1 MSRSPA
7 DAISKAVERS
17 QQLLFPFNANKW
29 FALGFTVFLA
39 QCGDGGGGGSFPSL
53 PSGPS
58 SSSSGGGGGASSFD
72 FQKVIDDA
80 LASLNRDLALYATV
94 AAIGAA
100 LVLGLAIL
108 IVWFSSRAKL
118 MFVESVIWDRVDI
131 GGQWVRAAELGMSL
145 SKFRLALGFGGW
157 LLFLCSLAGAVVAAL
172 PDFKSGDFFGTRAL
186 IGYGILGASA
196 LFIGFPLAVVGA
208 LLDDFVVPLMVV
220 RNARVRQ
227 AWAICRAEVLAG
239 NVGGIVLFYLLRIGL
254 AFAIAIAAMVISCVT
269 CCLTAIPYV
278 GTVLML
284 PIFVFSRAYPLYYLE
299 GLGVSVFPVP
309 EPAWAHYEEWRF
321 PR

>member
-39 QCGDGGGGGSFPSL
+39 QCSDGGGGSFPSL

-58 SSSSGGGGGASSFD
+58 STPSSGGGGGSGFD
-72 FQKVIDDA
+72 FQRMLDDA
-80 LASLNRDLALYATV
+80 LASLNHDLALYVTLAAVGALLV
-94 AAIGAA
+94 A
-100 LVLGLAIL
+100 GLAVLVI
-108 IVWFSSRAKL
+108 WFSSRAKL
-118 MFVESVIWDRVDI
+118 MFVESVIWDRVDV
-131 GGQWVRAAELGMSL
+131 GAQWARAAELGMSL

-157 LLFLCSLAGAVVAAL
+157 LLFLCSLGAAAVVAL
-172 PDFKSGDFFGTRAL
+172 PDFRSGDFFGTRAL
-186 IGYGILGASA
+186 IGYLILGGSA
-196 LFIGFPLAVVGA
+196 LFIGLPLAVVSA
-208 LLDDFVVPLMVV
+208 LLDDFVVPLMVI

-239 NVGGIVLFYLLRIGL
+239 NIGGIMLFYLLRVGL

-278 GTVLML
+278 GTVIML

-299 GLGVSVFPVP
+299 GLGVSVFPAP
-309 EPAWAHYEEWRF
+309 EPAWAQYDAWRF

>member
-39 QCGDGGGGGSFPSL
+39 QCSDGGGGSFPSL

-58 SSSSGGGGGASSFD
+58 SSPSSGGGSGPGFD
-72 FQKVIDDA
+72 FQKLIDDA
-80 LASLNRDLALYATV
+80 LASLNRDLALYITL
-94 AAIGAA
+94 AAVGAA
-100 LVLGLAIL
+100 LVVGMAIL
-108 IVWFSSRAKL
+108 VVWFSSRAKL
-118 MFVESVIWDRVDI
+118 MFVESVIWDRVDV
-131 GGQWVRAAELGMSL
+131 GAQWARAAELGMSL

-157 LLFLCSLAGAVVAAL
+157 LLFLCSLGGAVVAAL
-172 PDFKSGDFFGTRAL
+172 PAFKSGDFFGTRAL
-186 IGYGILGASA
+186 IGYAILGASA
-196 LFIGFPLAVVGA
+196 LFIGFPLAVVAA

-220 RNARVRQ
+220 RNARVRE
-227 AWAICRAEVLAG
+227 AWAMFRAEVLAG

-269 CCLTAIPYV
+269 CCLTAIPYI

-299 GLGVSVFPVP
+299 GLGVAVFPAP
-309 EPAWAHYEEWRF
+309 EPAWAQHDAWRF

>member
-39 QCGDGGGGGSFPSL
+39 QCSDSAGGSFPSL

-58 SSSSGGGGGASSFD
+58 SPSSGGGGSSGFD
-72 FQKVIDDA
+72 FQKMLDDA
-80 LASLNRDLALYATV
+80 LANLNRDLSLYVAIAAVGAL
-94 AAIGAA
+94 
-100 LVLGLAIL
+100 LVIGLAIL
-108 IVWFSSRAKL
+108 VVWFSSRAKL
-118 MFVESVIWDRVDI
+118 MFVESVIWDRVDVA
-131 GGQWVRAAELGMSL
+131 GQWARAAELGMSL
-145 SKFRLALGFGGW
+145 SKFRLVLGFGGW
-157 LLFLCSLAGAVVAAL
+157 VLFLCALAGAVVAAL
-172 PDFKSGDFFGTRAL
+172 PDFKSGEFFGTRAL
-186 IGYGILGASA
+186 IGYFILGASA
-196 LFIGFPLAVVGA
+196 LFVGFPLAVVAA

-220 RNARVRQ
+220 RNVRVRQ

-239 NVGGIVLFYLLRIGL
+239 NIGGIMLFYVLRVGL
-254 AFAIAIAAMVISCVT
+254 VFAIAIAAMVISCVT

-278 GTVLML
+278 GTVIML

-299 GLGVSVFPVP
+299 GLGVSVFPAAA
-309 EPAWAHYEEWRF
+309 PAWAQYDAWRF

>member
-39 QCGDGGGGGSFPSL
+39 QCSDGGGSFPSL

-58 SSSSGGGGGASSFD
+58 SSTSGGGGSGSGFD
-72 FQKVIDDA
+72 FQKIIDEA
-80 LASLNRDLALYATV
+80 LASLNRDLALYVTL
-94 AAIGAA
+94 AAVGAA
-100 LVLGLAIL
+100 LMVGLAVL

-118 MFVESVIWDRVDI
+118 MFVESVIWDRVDVT
-131 GGQWVRAAELGMSL
+131 GQWARAAELGMSL

-157 LLFLCSLAGAVVAAL
+157 FLFLCSLGGAVVAAL
-172 PDFKSGDFFGTRAL
+172 PDFKSGDFLGARAL
-186 IGYGILGASA
+186 IGYSILGASA
-196 LFIGFPLAVVGA
+196 LFIGFPLAVVAA

-220 RNARVRQ
+220 RNARVRE
-227 AWAICRAEVLAG
+227 AWAICRAEVLTG
-239 NVGGIVLFYLLRIGL
+239 NVGGVVLFYLLRIGL

-269 CCLTAIPYV
+269 CCLTAVPYI

-299 GLGVSVFPVP
+299 GLGVSVFPAP
-309 EPAWAHYEEWRF
+309 EPAWGQYDAWRF

>member
-29 FALGFTVFLA
+29 FALGFTAFLA
-39 QCGDGGGGGSFPSL
+39 QCGDGGGGSFPSL

-58 SSSSGGGGGASSFD
+58 SSPSGSGSGLGFD
-72 FQKVIDDA
+72 LQKMLDEA
-80 LASLNRDLALYATV
+80 LAGLNRDLLLYVTV
-94 AAIGAA
+94 AVVGAL
-100 LVLGLAIL
+100 LVAGLAIL

-118 MFVESVIWDRVDI
+118 MFVESVIWDRVDVA
-131 GGQWVRAAELGMSL
+131 GQWARAAELGMSL
-145 SKFRLALGFGGW
+145 SKFRLVLGFGGW
-157 LLFLCSLAGAVVAAL
+157 LLLLCSLAGAVVTAL
-172 PDFKSGDFFGTRAL
+172 PDFKSGEFFGTRAL
-186 IGYGILGASA
+186 IGYFILGASA
-196 LFIGFPLAVVGA
+196 LFIGLPLAVVAA

-227 AWAICRAEVLAG
+227 AWAMCRAEVLAG
-239 NVGGIVLFYLLRIGL
+239 NIGGILLFYLLRVGL

-269 CCLTAIPYV
+269 CCLTLIPYV
-278 GTVLML
+278 GTVVML

-299 GLGVSVFPVP
+299 GLGVSVFPVRQ
-309 EPAWAHYEEWRF
+309 PAWAQYDAWRF